1 MQQKTD
7 SPTPEQQEA
16 LKHAAAFAYGYSL
29 GISQRTNLDLY
40 KNRAKEL
47 YKDLIAF
54 RVIGPDGVVIP
65 EPYFESYMDGLLKA
79 EKLIEEK
86 P

>member
-7 SPTPEQQEA
+7 SPTPERQEA
-16 LKHAAAFAYGYSL
+16 LKHAAAFAYGYSF
-29 GISQRTNLDLY
+29 GIAERTGLDLY
-40 KNRAKEL
+40 KNRVQEL
-47 YKDLIAF
+47 YKDLKAF
-54 RVIGPDGVVIP
+54 GIIGPDGVVIP